1 MPGANCHIVHL
12 NIEVTMKLTDM
23 SLDDLYKEEKK
34 LNETF
39 FAPKILYPTLVIM
52 LLSIFLAIYTMKDG
66 FSYTLSIVIFLGV
79 YYSVRK
85 FIYRS
90 QIRKEI
96 KARRSS

>member
-1 MPGANCHIVHL
+1 
-12 NIEVTMKLTDM
+12 MKLADM

-52 LLSIFLAIYTMKDG
+52 LLSIFLAIYAMKDG
-66 FSYTLSIVIFLGV
+66 FSYTLSIVILLGV

-85 FIYRS
+85 FIYRN
-90 QIRKEI
+90 QIRKAI
-96 KARRSS
+96 KARHGS